1 MFTNN
6 VIKKREEH
14 LKISWH
20 IHLVSTLAKILKT
33 GEFKNFGDWSI
44 QLFKIKKEQI
54 LPGYVFKEFNCWRNC

>member
-14 LKISWH
+14 LKIFWH

-33 GEFKNFGDWSI
+33 GEFKNFGNWSI
-44 QLFKIKKEQI
+44 QFFKIKKEQI
-54 LPGYVFKEFNCWRNC
+54 LPGHVFKEFNCWRSY